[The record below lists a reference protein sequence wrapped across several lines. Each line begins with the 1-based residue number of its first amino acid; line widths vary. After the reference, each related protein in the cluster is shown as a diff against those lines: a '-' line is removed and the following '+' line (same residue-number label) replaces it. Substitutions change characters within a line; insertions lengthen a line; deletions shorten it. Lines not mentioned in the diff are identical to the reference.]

1 MAKYLKEWV
10 YVTKSYDE
18 IQNMLEIVLRQMKDF
33 QTVHLKRL
41 LRNAQ
46 YVFPKEMSKVKA
58 YEVRD
63 KLLESFKDSMVQTID
78 EDTMRQ

>member
-1 MAKYLKEWV
+1 
-10 YVTKSYDE
+10 
-18 IQNMLEIVLRQMKDF
+18 MKDF

>member
-1 MAKYLKEWV
+1 M
-10 YVTKSYDE
+10 TKSYDE